1 MTEKEIKEHLFEQVQ
16 EDGYNIIYFEYDV
29 EYDTVYVLKH
39 KRNSM
44 IIWKEIF
51 DVANEYKLYH
61 RDTQL
66 AHFC

>member
-1 MTEKEIKEHLFEQVQ
+1 MTEKEIKEYLLEQVQ
-16 EDGYNIIYFEYDV
+16 ENGYKIIYFEYDV

-39 KRNSM
+39 KYNSM

-51 DVANEYKLYH
+51 DVANDHKLYH